1 MPCEFQKVFRT
12 AGVEP
17 NPARHSWDIVS
28 IGFIIEWAVAVGI
41 IVGVMGE
48 TI

>member
-1 MPCEFQKVFRT
+1 MNFKVFRT

-28 IGFIIEWAVAVGI
+28 IGLIEWAVAVGI
-41 IVGVMGE
+41 IVWVMGE
-48 TI
+48 TS